1 MGRAKA
7 VISADPAVLAAVE
20 AYVRDGRYASVS
32 AFVREAMTAQLARV
46 QRERL
51 VEQVARY
58 CEGSDQDEGDDLIA
72 SQALPTDDD

>member
-20 AYVRDGRYASVS
+20 VYVRAGRYASVS
-32 AFVREAMTAQLARV
+32 AFVREAMSAQLARV

-58 CEGSDQDEGDDLIA
+58 CDGPGKDDDDDLIA
-72 SQALPTDDD
+72 GQALPTDDD

>member
-1 MGRAKA
+1 MSRTKA
-7 VISADPAVLAAVE
+7 VISADPSVLAAVE

-46 QRERL
+46 RQARL

-58 CEGSDQDEGDDLIA
+58 CEAPDKDEDDDLIVG
-72 SQALPTDDD
+72 QALPTDED